1 MTQNI
6 ALTSR
11 LPRAEKAPGW
21 DGVTLHADSTMTPST
36 RPRLPF
42 PSCLSGPGSA
52 SPSQVERATGMRWSL
67 FILQNIH
74 EIFYCYA
81 FICHLVCIL
90 AVAFRV
96 DAARE
101 FDGWTPSE
109 YRRAILVSGKLS
121 CNSESGHRGRR
132 SARTVPWQ
140 DEEFW
145 GSQVRR
151 LCS

>member
-6 ALTSR
+6 VLTSQ

-21 DGVTLHADSTMTPST
+21 DDVTLHADSTMTVDTPTSSV
-36 RPRLPF
+36 PC
-42 PSCLSGPGSA
+42 CLSGPGSA
-52 SPSQVERATGMRWSL
+52 SSSRVERATGMRWSL

-109 YRRAILVSGKLS
+109 YRRAILVGGKLS

-132 SARTVPWQ
+132 SARPVPWQ

-145 GSQVRR
+145 RSQVRR